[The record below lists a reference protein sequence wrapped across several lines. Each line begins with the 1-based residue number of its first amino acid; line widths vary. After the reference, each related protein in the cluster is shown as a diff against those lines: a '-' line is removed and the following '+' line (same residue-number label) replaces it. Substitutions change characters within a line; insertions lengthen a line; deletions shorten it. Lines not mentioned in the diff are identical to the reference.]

1 MRVLSVLSIAHDIH
15 CADINATDQGGINL
29 IQERPGLVFTL
40 GRDVR
45 LMKHFYL
52 LCCTEFANKSGANPN
67 SNKIFFK
74 DLEYIKNFTL
84 RYNIQ

>member
-45 LMKHFYL
+45 LMKQFYL
-52 LCCTEFANKSGANPN
+52 LCCKEFANKSGANPN
-67 SNKIFFK
+67 SNIIF
-74 DLEYIKNFTL
+74 LRILNTL
-84 RYNIQ
+84 KTLLLR